1 VILEAKPG
9 VFTGGRLVADGIAV
23 PVERRPGGWHFIPG
37 PGPEEGGQVRY
48 GGWSSRI
55 TAARAEGILEIRF
68 GWSRGTFEHRGRSY
82 VVTFSFFGRVRVE
95 GETGIVASGGST
107 WGGLRLEWVPS
118 DLGAFVR
125 EITFG
130 LALKALA
137 DDAVLLAAGTH
148 AGVA

>member
-1 VILEAKPG
+1 M
-9 VFTGGRLVADGIAV
+9 
-23 PVERRPGGWHFIPG
+23 ERRPGGWHFIPG